1 MLVSKLVL
9 DPAWDYNSSVLNQD
23 QSSRESV
30 QNYIFV
36 QVPGRDVQVYGFQPD
51 RMIMGRGTD
60 CTLHIPLADVSRQ
73 HAEIFFQDGQP
84 FLKDLQSRNGTFL
97 NGRLLLTH
105 ESYPLKNGD
114 MIQAGAACLW
124 ISDSPVLSSA
134 MEARKEMTFL
144 DTMVN
149 PLESFIQQNP
159 SDSKWLHLVKS
170 LQKFDAVEEI
180 HHIDEVTKAVL
191 LELFQPQ
198 QCNLVLSGDLKKIS
212 QIKEKD
218 FQKLE
223 TTGFPFFTFL
233 PKEGWHRRLL
243 SDLPLTSVEALL
255 WPVFDSAAQ
264 PSRWIFLSWG
274 QAVGLAAQEVL
285 SLIFVSYQASSAQK
299 KLKESRL
306 QKLTSATHASWQ
318 WVGQS
323 AQMQVLSEQIQ
334 HVAPA
339 DATVLL
345 LGETGTGKEMAARM
359 IHSWSARSDKS
370 LVCVNC
376 GAITETLLESELF
389 GHEKGAFTGAHQTR
403 IGKFEQASGGTLFLD
418 EIAEMSPELQKKLLR
433 VLESKEFTRVGG
445 NEVLKSRVRVI
456 AATHRDLPSE
466 IAKGRFREDLYYRLN
481 VVALKIPALRERK
494 EDIPLLADFFAERIA
509 QDLGR
514 QAPELTEEVLD
525 RLLSYDWPGNI
536 RELKNALERV
546 MVLSSTHELKKEDF
560 NFLGGPEAADAARF
574 FEATL
579 EESRLRCERE
589 YLVRLMQKTK
599 GNVTEGAAIAGM
611 ARQNLH
617 EALKRHGIEAEPFR
631 NKSS

>member
-1 MLVSKLVL
+1 M
-9 DPAWDYNSSVLNQD
+9 NQD

-36 QVPGRDVQVYGFQPD
+36 QVPGRDVQVYGFQPEK
-51 RMIMGRGTD
+51 MVMGRGTE
-60 CTLHIPLADVSRQ
+60 CTIYIPLADVSRQ

-84 FLKDLQSRNGTFL
+84 YLKDLQSRNGTFL
-97 NGRLLLTH
+97 NGRLLLTY

-114 MIQAGAACLW
+114 MIQAGAAYLW
-124 ISDSPVLSSA
+124 ISDSPVLNSA

-170 LQKFDAVEEI
+170 LQKFEAVEEI
-180 HHIDEVTKAVL
+180 HQIDEVSKNVL

-198 QCNLVLSGDLKKIS
+198 QCSLVLSGDLKKIP

-218 FQKLE
+218 FQKME
-223 TTGFPFFTFL
+223 SAGFAFFTFF
-233 PKEGWHRRLL
+233 PKEGWKRRMLN
-243 SDLPLTSVEALL
+243 DLPLQSVEALL
-255 WPVFDSAAQ
+255 WPIFDSMTQ

-274 QAVGLAAQEVL
+274 QTISLAAQEVL
-285 SLIFVSYQASSAQK
+285 SLVFISYQASSAQK

-306 QKLTSATHASWQ
+306 QKLTSSAHASWQ
-318 WVGQS
+318 WIGQG
-323 AQMQVLSEQIQ
+323 AQIKLLSEQIQ

-359 IHSWSARSDKS
+359 IHAWSARSEKP

-466 IAKGRFREDLYYRLN
+466 ISKGRFREDLYYRLN

-494 EDIPLLADFFAERIA
+494 EDIPLLAEFFAERIA

-514 QAPELTEEVLD
+514 QTPEISEEAMD
-525 RLLSYDWPGNI
+525 GLLSYDWPGNI

-546 MVLSSTHELKKEDF
+546 MVLSQANELKKEHF
-560 NFLGGPEAADAARF
+560 NFLSGAEDAASAAF
-574 FEATL
+574 FGATL

-599 GNVTEGAAIAGM
+599 GNVTEASGIAGM

-617 EALKRHGIEAEPFR
+617 EALKRHGIEAELFR
-631 NKSS
+631 NK